1 MSEQPRDWRRRRGS
15 SGGQDEVSEEASPE
29 QLIDPEGATEVVAGD
44 AELSRTLFSF
54 LEPTLNVIG
63 SYRFPMVVAGVIAL
77 VSGIIVVAF
86 VSSMR
91 IYGIADIIVGLVLIG
106 TVGLIFLSSVTA
118 AFLSRTGRYGVN
130 SIIMMAAFIGIALLI
145 GIVTFENNKR
155 IDVTATNQFS
165 LAERTKQIL
174 SDLDEPLR
182 ATAFY
187 KDLAL
192 TADPDQAN
200 RRAKV
205 EDTLKE
211 FAARSGKFTF
221 RMVDP
226 DYKPDIANAYFGA
239 RPLAFVA
246 ESVVVESLVSDK
258 IDVVQPTDQSYSQLE
273 QDLVTGM
280 LVATGEEQKAIYFL
294 TGHGERSIN
303 SSGPDGYSELRAGL
317 EQDNYRVAPLTWTP
331 DDTEVSVPD
340 DTALLVIARPTGE
353 LPETHAAALN
363 RYMQG
368 KILNSDGTVSDRREG
383 GRMIFLADTEIV
395 DTFRQFLAIWGVVV
409 GKGYIRDLSQ
419 SVPGNPQILRVSGYN
434 PEAPLEIIFPRG
446 VPLQPSFMPSTSPL
460 IVINDGLRRPV
471 PLAMTSPNSYLIDDL
486 ERADPITDAGD
497 ESDPRGPFSPA
508 IFVQGIGPVGSP
520 APTSQPPD
528 SELSWLVVFGDSD
541 FVSNSFFGRG
551 GGADLFLNSANY
563 LLGDYSLVSIRD
575 KAFTFREFNLNKNE
589 FNFVRWTS
597 WLFLP
602 GLMGLMAALV
612 WWVRR

>member
-1 MSEQPRDWRRRRGS
+1 MSEQPGDWRRRRGG
-15 SGGQDEVSEEASPE
+15 SGRQDEVSEAASPE
-29 QLIDPEGATEVVAGD
+29 QLIDSEEPTEGGAGD

-54 LEPTLNVIG
+54 LEPTLDVIG
-63 SYRFPMVVAGVIAL
+63 SYRFPMVIAGVIAL

-130 SIIMMAAFIGIALLI
+130 SIIMMAAFIGITLLI

-192 TADPDQAN
+192 TADPGQAS

-221 RMVDP
+221 RVVDP

-246 ESVVVESLVSDK
+246 ESVVVESLDSDK
-258 IDVVQPTDQSYSQLE
+258 IDVVQPTDPSYSQLE

-280 LVATGEEQKAIYFL
+280 LVATGEEQKTIYFL

-317 EQDNYRVAPLTWTP
+317 EQDNYRVEPLTWSA
-331 DDTEVSVPD
+331 DDTDVSVPED
-340 DTALLVIARPTGE
+340 AALLVISRPTGE
-353 LPETHAAALN
+353 LPDTHAAALN

-368 KILNSDGTVSDRREG
+368 KILNNDGTVSDRREG
-383 GRMIFLADTEIV
+383 GRMIFLADTEVV

-434 PEAPLEIIFPRG
+434 PEAPLEIVFPRG
-446 VPLQPSFMPSTSPL
+446 VPLQPSFMPSTSPM
-460 IVINDGLRRPV
+460 IVIDDGLRRPV
-471 PLAMTSPNSYLIDDL
+471 PLAMTSPNSYLITDL
-486 ERADPITDAGD
+486 ERADPITDAGND
-497 ESDPRGPFSPA
+497 SDPRGPFSPA
-508 IFVQGIGPVGSP
+508 VFVQGIGPVGSP
-520 APTSQPPD
+520 VPTSQPPD

-541 FVSNSFFGRG
+541 FVANSFFGRG

-563 LLGDYSLVSIRD
+563 LLGDFSLVSIRD

-602 GLMGLMAALV
+602 GIMGLMAALV

>member
-130 SIIMMAAFIGIALLI
+130 SIIMMAAFIGITLLI

-192 TADPDQAN
+192 TSDPDQAN

-239 RPLAFVA
+239 RPLSFVA
-246 ESVVVESLVSDK
+246 ESVVVESLESDK
-258 IDVVQPTDQSYSQLE
+258 FDVVQPTDQSYSQLE

-294 TGHGERSIN
+294 AGHGERSIN

-317 EQDNYRVAPLTWTP
+317 EQDNYRVAPLAWTP
-331 DDTEVSVPD
+331 DDTEVSVPE

-395 DTFRQFLAIWGVVV
+395 DTFRQFLAIWGVIV
-409 GKGYIRDLSQ
+409 GKGYIRDLGR
-419 SVPGNPQILRVSGYN
+419 SVPGNPQILRVTGYN

-460 IVINDGLRRPV
+460 IVIDDGLRRPI

-508 IFVQGIGPVGSP
+508 VFVQGIGPVGSP
-520 APTSQPPD
+520 VPTSQPPD

-541 FVSNSFFGRG
+541 FVANSFFGRG

-563 LLGDYSLVSIRD
+563 LLGDFSLVSIRD

-602 GLMGLMAALV
+602 GLMGLMATLV

>member
-1 MSEQPRDWRRRRGS
+1 MSEQPRDWRRRRGG
-15 SGGQDEVSEEASPE
+15 SGRRDEESEEASPE
-29 QLIDPEGATEVVAGD
+29 QPIASGGPTEGGAGD

-91 IYGIADIIVGLVLIG
+91 IYGIADIILGLVLIG

-192 TADPDQAN
+192 TSDPDQAN

-211 FAARSGKFTF
+211 FAARSGNFTF

-226 DYKPDIANAYFGA
+226 DYKPDIANSYFGA
-239 RPLAFVA
+239 RPLSFVA
-246 ESVVVESLVSDK
+246 ESVVVESLESDK
-258 IDVVQPTDQSYSQLE
+258 FDVVQPTDQFYSQLE

-280 LVATGEEQKAIYFL
+280 LVSTGEEQKAIYFL

-303 SSGPDGYSELRAGL
+303 SSGPDGYSELRASL
-317 EQDNYRVAPLTWTP
+317 EQDNYRVEPLTWIA
-331 DDTEVSVPD
+331 DDTDVSVPED
-340 DTALLVIARPTGE
+340 AALLVIGRPTGE
-353 LPETHAAALN
+353 LPEAHAAALN

-419 SVPGNPQILRVSGYN
+419 SVPGNPQILRVTGYN
-434 PEAPLEIIFPRG
+434 PEAPLEIVFPRG

-460 IVINDGLRRPV
+460 IVIDDGLRRPI

-508 IFVQGIGPVGSP
+508 VFVQGIGPVGSP
-520 APTSQPPD
+520 VPTSQPPD

-541 FVSNSFFGRG
+541 FVANSFFGRG

-563 LLGDYSLVSIRD
+563 LLGDFSLVSIRD

>member
-551 GGADLFLNSANY
+551 GGADFFLNSANY
-563 LLGDYSLVSIRD
+563 LLGDFSLVSIRD

-597 WLFLP
+597 WVFLP

>member
-1 MSEQPRDWRRRRGS
+1 MSEQPRDWRRRRGG
-15 SGGQDEVSEEASPE
+15 SGRQDEVSEAASPE
-29 QLIDPEGATEVVAGD
+29 QLIDSEEPTEGGAGD

-54 LEPTLNVIG
+54 LEPTLDVIG
-63 SYRFPMVVAGVIAL
+63 SYRFPMVIAGVIAL

-91 IYGIADIIVGLVLIG
+91 VYGIADIIVGLVLIG

-145 GIVTFENNKR
+145 GVVTFENNKR

-246 ESVVVESLVSDK
+246 ESVVVESLASDK
-258 IDVVQPTDQSYSQLE
+258 IDVV
-273 QDLVTGM
+273 
-280 LVATGEEQKAIYFL
+280 
-294 TGHGERSIN
+294 
-303 SSGPDGYSELRAGL
+303 
-317 EQDNYRVAPLTWTP
+317 
-331 DDTEVSVPD
+331 
-340 DTALLVIARPTGE
+340 
-353 LPETHAAALN
+353 
-363 RYMQG
+363 
-368 KILNSDGTVSDRREG
+368 
-383 GRMIFLADTEIV
+383 
-395 DTFRQFLAIWGVVV
+395 
-409 GKGYIRDLSQ
+409 
-419 SVPGNPQILRVSGYN
+419 
-434 PEAPLEIIFPRG
+434 
-446 VPLQPSFMPSTSPL
+446 
-460 IVINDGLRRPV
+460 
-471 PLAMTSPNSYLIDDL
+471 
-486 ERADPITDAGD
+486 
-497 ESDPRGPFSPA
+497 
-508 IFVQGIGPVGSP
+508 
-520 APTSQPPD
+520 
-528 SELSWLVVFGDSD
+528 
-541 FVSNSFFGRG
+541 
-551 GGADLFLNSANY
+551 
-563 LLGDYSLVSIRD
+563 
-575 KAFTFREFNLNKNE
+575 
-589 FNFVRWTS
+589 
-597 WLFLP
+597 
-602 GLMGLMAALV
+602 
-612 WWVRR
+612 

>member
-563 LLGDYSLVSIRD
+563 LLGDFSLVSIRD

>member
-15 SGGQDEVSEEASPE
+15 SGGRDEVSEEASPE

-551 GGADLFLNSANY
+551 GGADFFLNSANY
-563 LLGDYSLVSIRD
+563 LLGDFSLVSIRD

-597 WLFLP
+597 WVFLP

>member
-1 MSEQPRDWRRRRGS
+1 MSEQPRDWRRRRGG
-15 SGGQDEVSEEASPE
+15 SGRQDEVAEEASPE
-29 QLIDPEGATEVVAGD
+29 QLVDPEGPTEGGAGD
-44 AELSRTLFSF
+44 VELSRTLFSF
-54 LEPTLNVIG
+54 LEPILDVIG

-192 TADPDQAN
+192 TSDPAQAN

-246 ESVVVESLVSDK
+246 ESVVVESLDSDK
-258 IDVVQPTDQSYSQLE
+258 IDVVQPTDPSYSQLE

-303 SSGPDGYSELRAGL
+303 SSGADGYSELRAGL
-317 EQDNYRVAPLTWTP
+317 EQDNYRVAPLTWPP
-331 DDTEVSVPD
+331 DDTEVSVPE

-353 LPETHAAALN
+353 LPDTHAAALN

-434 PEAPLEIIFPRG
+434 PEAPLEIVFPRG
-446 VPLQPSFMPSTSPL
+446 VPLQPSFMPSTSPM

-486 ERADPITDAGD
+486 DRADPITDAGD
-497 ESDPRGPFSPA
+497 KSDPRGPFFPA
-508 IFVQGIGPVGSP
+508 VFVQGIGPVGSP

-541 FVSNSFFGRG
+541 FVSNSFFSRG

-563 LLGDYSLVSIRD
+563 LLGDFSLVSIRD

>member
-246 ESVVVESLVSDK
+246 ESVVVESLDSDK
-258 IDVVQPTDQSYSQLE
+258 IDVVQPTDPSYSQLE

-551 GGADLFLNSANY
+551 GGADFFLNSANY
-563 LLGDYSLVSIRD
+563 LLGDFSLVSIRD

-597 WLFLP
+597 WVFLP